1 MIRLARREKK
11 LAIGLGVFVVL
22 WSFYSIAINPA
33 LERIETL
40 NRVISEK
47 KQELK
52 KIRAIS
58 KEYAFLNRSLGG
70 FHTQA
75 VSGQDT
81 FQLLPFLESL
91 INECGIAKNVET
103 MKRQVLTLDSNHS
116 EIVVEVRLGN
126 LSIGQLVNFLGK
138 IESSQTRSR
147 TKSVYVKRSMT
158 NKNLLDSV
166 LEIHNTEYSG
176 NEHARL

>member
-11 LAIGLGVFVVL
+11 LAIGLGIFVVL
-22 WSFYSIAINPA
+22 WSFYALAISPA

-52 KIRAIS
+52 KVRAIS
-58 KEYAFLNRSLGG
+58 REYAFLNKSLNG
-70 FHTQA
+70 FQA
-75 VSGQDT
+75 QVDAGQDN

-103 MKRQVLTLDSNHS
+103 MKRQVLAIDSNYS

-126 LSIGQLVNFLGK
+126 LSIGQLVDFLGK
-138 IESSQTRSR
+138 IESSQTRVK

-176 NEHARL
+176 NEHARI